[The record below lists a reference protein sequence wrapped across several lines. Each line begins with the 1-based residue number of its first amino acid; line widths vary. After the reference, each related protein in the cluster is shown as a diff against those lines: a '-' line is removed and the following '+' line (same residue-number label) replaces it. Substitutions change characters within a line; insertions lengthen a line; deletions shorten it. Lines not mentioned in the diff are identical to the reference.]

1 MNTFLT
7 SLDEVTIVRKKGDNY
22 ITETITTAPILGGET
37 NAEQLRRNVIAR
49 LRKDPSV
56 ILVLEGKDGVC
67 EETAKLPDSFSIA
80 VGLYEDKNKESGLA
94 VYHNGKAVYSAK
106 LTLNEEYDEFEDS
119 EGGSLSSDLAFL
131 LDCIDRKDYSLF
143 DDEELNP
150 ESAEEEEE
158 FSLYEAKN
166 ALSESGIETE
176 EVYCL
181 GLYNEPALFVHENE
195 VLLLGSRH
203 FEGDYLFVDMKR
215 VPCDLDKGFAQELL
229 RKFRNEVKDI
239 RVIEWEDGSW
249 SFRSDLG
256 DVCNEEEFLE
266 LLSESISDL
275 EKASDWLRSQEG
287 LYCDFDGERAKRY
300 LFIHEVITEA
310 AKLDSLKI

>member
-67 EETAKLPDSFSIA
+67 EETAKLPDGFSVV
-80 VGLYEDKNKESGLA
+80 VGLYEDNKKESGLA
-94 VYHNGKAVYSAK
+94 IYHNGKVVYSAA
-106 LTLNEEYDEFEDS
+106 LTLNEEYDVFEDS
-119 EGGSLSSDLAFL
+119 EGCSLSADLELL
-131 LDCIDRKDYSLF
+131 LDCIDKKNYCLF

-158 FSLYEAKN
+158 FSFYDAKN
-166 ALSESGIETE
+166 ALSEGGVETE
-176 EVYCL
+176 IIYCL
-181 GLYNEPALFVHENE
+181 GLCNEPALFVHKNE

-215 VPCDLDKGFAQELL
+215 VPCDLDKGFAQEML
-229 RKFRNEVKDI
+229 RRFGNEVKGI

-256 DVCNEEEFLE
+256 DACNEDEFLKLLHE
-266 LLSESISDL
+266 SLSEL
-275 EKASDWLRSQEG
+275 EKAADWLRSQDG
-287 LYCDFDGERAKRY
+287 LYCDLDGERAKRY
-300 LFIHEVITEA
+300 LFIHEVMTEA